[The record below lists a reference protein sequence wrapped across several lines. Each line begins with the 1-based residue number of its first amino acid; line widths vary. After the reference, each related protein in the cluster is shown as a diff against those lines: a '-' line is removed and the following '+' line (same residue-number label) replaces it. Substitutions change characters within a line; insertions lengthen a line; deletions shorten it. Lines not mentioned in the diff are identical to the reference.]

1 MMSSTQITKLAKR
14 RNCPRCSMQKTEGM
28 ALCRSCR
35 FKLPPNMRMG
45 LERIS
50 ERDVWMVSSAI
61 RAAANYF
68 DVHFKSIRIFG
79 GGRTR

>member
-1 MMSSTQITKLAKR
+1 MMSKQQIEKLARR
-14 RNCPRCSMQKTEGM
+14 RNCPRCSMQKTEGA

-35 FKLPPNMRMG
+35 FKLPLNMRRP
-45 LERIS
+45 LEQIG
-50 ERDVWMVSSAI
+50 EREEWMVSSAI

-79 GGRTR
+79 GGRAR